1 MNVIQQSMEKL
12 EPCIKQFLLSL
23 MSGDSK
29 TMNSQVQ
36 YHEVI
41 FDLYCCAPQT
51 LSGVLP
57 YVTEELMVNTD
68 LLVFLMLYT
77 VSKVSFVS
85 IKLTLVLIK
94 IFFIMS
100 ILCYHVL
107 QSLHFKC
114 PILGVRGGLLRS
126 HINYRYNQSR
136 A

>member
-12 EPCIKQFLLSL
+12 EPSIKQFLLSL
-23 MSGDSK
+23 MSGGSK

-85 IKLTLVLIK
+85 VKLTLVLIK
-94 IFFIMS
+94 ILHYVNFFII
-100 ILCYHVL
+100 ILCIV
-107 QSLHFKC
+107 K
-114 PILGVRGGLLRS
+114 
-126 HINYRYNQSR
+126 
-136 A
+136 